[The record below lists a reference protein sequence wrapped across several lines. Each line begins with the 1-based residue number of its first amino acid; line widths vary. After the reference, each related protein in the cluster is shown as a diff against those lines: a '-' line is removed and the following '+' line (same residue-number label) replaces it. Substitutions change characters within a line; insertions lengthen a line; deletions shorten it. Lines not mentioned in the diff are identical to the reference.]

1 MSPGPSPSL
10 CLLIHKTGAVCHFTA
25 DHTGLSTCAW
35 LCAALCWACGDEPR
49 QRLSRAVCEAGAALQ
64 GAWGGEGQM

>member
-25 DHTGLSTCAW
+25 DHTGLSTCA
-35 LCAALCWACGDEPR
+35 LGM
-49 QRLSRAVCEAGAALQ
+49 AVCCALL
-64 GAWGGEGQM
+64 GLR